1 MSFLLAMLFFQSDSA
16 PSIPNNAALQGM
28 AMGVTILWAAVVL
41 LMIVGMWKVF
51 TKAGEPGWAAIIPI
65 YNFIV
70 LLKVAGKPA
79 WWLLLMLIPVA
90 NFVVLIIMDLAIAK
104 NFGKGGGFAAGL
116 ILLPPI
122 FFPILGFGSAK
133 YQPQAV

>member
-1 MSFLLAMLFFQSDSA
+1 M
-16 PSIPNNAALQGM
+16 
-28 AMGVTILWAAVVL
+28 
-41 LMIVGMWKVF
+41 
-51 TKAGEPGWAAIIPI
+51 
-65 YNFIV
+65 

-79 WWLLLMLIPVA
+79 WWFLLMLIPVA

-133 YQPQAV
+133 YQPQAA